1 MNSEQRQILLENS
14 FTSVQLDIVDRFIRI
29 TDMKNVFKELN
40 VYVNNPLKVFTEF
53 MNHSLVFV
61 ALDLDDEISQII
73 SSKPEMIRYK
83 IYNKLLDDLEGGVD
97 IDTVDY
103 REVIDTII
111 REHQVI
117 DTPFH
122 HTIPI
127 IAKNVLQKESGIL
140 DIYVSRKQTPAF
152 IMHDITFNTFTNALR
167 TYSSSKL
174 VSFGVLCLTY
184 DTHKIDIYTC
194 NKHSATMPFADI
206 HDVISNPEM
215 QNFIVAIFKKI
226 FLDSLLRRQNDD
238 PFKQYFTIDLY
249 NRSKGQTGFHQD
261 SFPDLHIDYFT
272 LTYVINDPSKTFK
285 GPTIISHTE
294 TSSKKQCNLVV
305 GHGTTIGLDNRVL
318 YHSTPE
324 PHINQDE
331 TNTYIPYFKYFND
344 KKITIREQDHS
355 RFNPSLLT
363 VVAENTAQID
373 RCFFR
378 SWYYDTP
385 ADDIKLTL
393 LTTIELDKELR
404 DEMRVQRGITQ
415 TDYAD
420 ADILIDDLLQTN
432 TALGIR
438 RRRKSKKGKKRKS
451 IKLMPFILGDTN
463 KRKTHKKHKKRI
475 QKKL

>member
-29 TDMKNVFKELN
+29 TDMKNVFQELN
-40 VYVNNPLKVFTEF
+40 VHVNNPLKVFTEF

-61 ALDLDDEISQII
+61 AFDLDDEISQII
-73 SSKPEMIRYK
+73 LSKPEMIRYK
-83 IYNKLLDDLEGGVD
+83 IYNKMLDDLEGGVE
-97 IDTVDY
+97 IGMVDY
-103 REVIDTII
+103 KEIIDTIS

-117 DTPFH
+117 DTPFR

-127 IAKNVLQKESGIL
+127 IAKNPIANESGIL

-152 IMHDITFNTFTNALR
+152 IMRDITFNTFTNALR

-194 NKHSATMPFADI
+194 NKRVTPTMVFADI
-206 HDVISNPEM
+206 QDVISNPEM
-215 QNFIVAIFKKI
+215 QKFIIAIFKKI
-226 FLDSLLRRQNDD
+226 FLDSLLRRQNNN
-238 PFKQYFTIDLY
+238 PFKQYFTIDLT
-249 NRSKGQTGFHQD
+249 NRNKGQTGFHQD
-261 SFPDLHIDYFT
+261 SSPDLHIDYFT

-331 TNTYIPYFKYFND
+331 TNTYIPYFKYFYD

-363 VVAENTAQID
+363 VVAENTAQTD
-373 RCFFR
+373 RCFIR

-385 ADDIKLTL
+385 ADDINLTL

-404 DEMRVQRGITQ
+404 DEMQVQRGITQ

-438 RRRKSKKGKKRKS
+438 RRRKSKKVK
-451 IKLMPFILGDTN
+451 INKLIPFILGN
-463 KRKTHKKHKKRI
+463 IPQKKAVIKKRRRTL
-475 QKKL
+475 KRRTH